1 MMYYVINKN
10 FEEEVGFFKSDLDM
24 RAGGSLFAKL
34 TEDFIIVGYS
44 VDDIEVNGFHVDDLG
59 IINDDSVFFS
69 AEKWREDGWA
79 VIKPVEVFDA
89 GELAK
94 LISATV
100 NAQLAEY
107 IGGGVKEDDDT
118 GGLSMVPD
126 VDEDEMPF

>member
-1 MMYYVINKN
+1 MMYYYVVNHA
-10 FEEEVGFFKSDLDM
+10 EEVGLFKSDLDM
-24 RAGGSLFAKL
+24 KDGGSVFAGL
-34 TEDFIIVGYS
+34 HDFTIVGYS
-44 VDDIEVNGFHVDDLG
+44 VDKIEIGGLIIDLG

-89 GELAK
+89 DELAK

-118 GGLSMVPD
+118 EDLRMIPD
-126 VDEDEMPF
+126 VEEDEGLPF